1 MVSLLSKM
9 TVIQE
14 LVTKK
19 TPVSLSLVLTAIS
32 GPVHRDNGQPLQPH
46 IQRATGRTV
55 TRARPRVAVTITW
68 KSGKQD
74 VKRTA
79 CC

>member
-1 MVSLLSKM
+1 M

-19 TPVSLSLVLTAIS
+19 TPVSLSLALTDIS
-32 GPVHRDNGQPLQPH
+32 GPVHKDNGQSLQPH
-46 IQRATGRTV
+46 VQRATGRTV